1 MRAVGLVFTIGCLG
15 TLACSGSAKTASG
28 PKLGAGEPD
37 AASASVDA
45 GAASAPALPTL
56 TAENCEALLE
66 KMFALVYAQQTKDLS
81 EAERPTPE
89 DKALAKDRLRAEL
102 LSSCEGA
109 SPEAF
114 AFKCVIAS
122 ATFADLSNCR
132 GPAPS
137 P

>member
-1 MRAVGLVFTIGCLG
+1 MRAVGLVFAIGCLSA
-15 TLACSGSAKTASG
+15 LACSGPSKTPSGAK
-28 PKLGAGEPD
+28 PKPGESD
-37 AASASVDA
+37 AAPADADA
-45 GAASAPALPTL
+45 GASAMRTL
-56 TAENCEALLE
+56 TAVQCEALLE
-66 KMFALVYAQQTKDLS
+66 KMFALVYAQQTKDLA
-81 EAERPTPE
+81 EVERPTPE

-114 AFKCVIAS
+114 AFDCVIAS
-122 ATFADLSNCR
+122 ETFADLSTCR